1 MCNFGILSGVIVV
14 LAALPSYAY
23 NQSDETPLRNEIR
36 AIERLLPVLGDR
48 APALFE
54 LAHDYAVIA

>member
-36 AIERLLPVLGDR
+36 AIERLLPVRR